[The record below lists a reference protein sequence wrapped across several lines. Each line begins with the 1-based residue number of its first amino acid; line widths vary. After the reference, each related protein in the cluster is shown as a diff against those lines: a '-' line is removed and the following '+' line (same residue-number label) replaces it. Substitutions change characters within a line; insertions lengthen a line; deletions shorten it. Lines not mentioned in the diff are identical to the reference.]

1 MRKLRERLEYL
12 RSSPPQEEWNDD
24 EEDDRIGKCGM
35 SGFVEH
41 SGLVCIYAL
50 DFFAEQNLP
59 IKKIFVKDNK
69 IFKFILYYYMEDL
82 WILLELLRWLPWH
95 LVHLGL

>member
-1 MRKLRERLEYL
+1 
-12 RSSPPQEEWNDD
+12 
-24 EEDDRIGKCGM
+24 M

-41 SGLVCIYAL
+41 SELVCIYAL
-50 DFFAEQNLP
+50 DFFCGTKSAH
-59 IKKIFVKDNK
+59 KKIFVKDNK

-82 WILLELLRWLPWH
+82 WILLELLRWLLWR

>member
-1 MRKLRERLEYL
+1 MPPNFVYKKGFSS

-50 DFFAEQNLP
+50 DFFAEQKLP
-59 IKKIFVKDNK
+59 IKKYLPK
-69 IFKFILYYYMEDL
+69 ITKFLNLYYTIIWRIYGFY
-82 WILLELLRWLPWH
+82 WNYC
-95 LVHLGL
+95 VGCLGT

>member
-1 MRKLRERLEYL
+1 
-12 RSSPPQEEWNDD
+12 
-24 EEDDRIGKCGM
+24 M

-50 DFFAEQNLP
+50 NFFAEQNLP
-59 IKKIFVKDNK
+59 KKIFVKNNK

-82 WILLELLRWLPWH
+82 WILLELLRWLPWR
-95 LVHLGL
+95 LVRLGL

>member
-1 MRKLRERLEYL
+1 
-12 RSSPPQEEWNDD
+12 
-24 EEDDRIGKCGM
+24 M

-50 DFFAEQNLP
+50 NFFCGTKSAH
-59 IKKIFVKDNK
+59 KKIFAKDNK

-95 LVHLGL
+95 LVRLGL